1 MLRMYVQDGDAMTTP
16 GSAHGSGTFDGRHT
30 STHLRRLF
38 AEVERC
44 GSGSRAFW
52 RLFWASLRH
61 LREEDL
67 ERLLPALGTRADD
80 HFAAV
85 NAALKRRQRM
95 GAVRPRQ

>member
-1 MLRMYVQDGDAMTTP
+1 MLRTYVPGGSAMTAP
-16 GSAHGSGTFDGRHT
+16 DVDAGSGAFESRHT

-38 AEVERC
+38 AEVERS
-44 GSGSRAFW
+44 GSGSRVFW

-61 LREEDL
+61 LHEEDL

-85 NAALKRRQRM
+85 NAALKRRQQMR
-95 GAVRPRQ
+95 AARPRQ